1 MPTSHYKR
9 RQTLLACA
17 CLSSLAA
24 GAADLRFTTIISDQ
38 NANIAFPNLPASY
51 IIASSSAAISDV
63 GNADM
68 GVFLSNAA
76 AGNGHW
82 AQVESS
88 WRQFAAINT
97 SNATGPGRTGAESGH
112 VFFEWD
118 GVSDSAGSNI
128 RTFIGRAGSPLQP
141 SSVATWGMYAFNGLA
156 NVEVARG
163 GNVGALGPN
172 LATGWQF
179 NTSRNPFDRIIPQ
192 ANGRVVISAQVDS
205 PSNTFI
211 PAVVLHVPGFG
222 NRGCAATGLTGPLA
236 PGVGLTFNELR
247 WVVAASDGPVYMHG
261 AQVNGSFVTAEG
273 IWAICE
279 GAPSVKALA
288 KVTGVRG
295 PGLPAS
301 TAIFNTIQ
309 NFITTAGGDSF
320 HFGASGQET
329 AGAGAVPFDGI
340 FRHDGTAN
348 APVALRSV
356 QGELGPK
363 VAGFVFSQFGTIK
376 VQAAASF
383 GLLRATVNDVV
394 TPTDSRE
401 GLWRTTASSSA
412 QPIALVNATGSLLAP
427 SATRRWVNFQNEAIF
442 ANGDVLTIATTA
454 LLAGGDQKRGL
465 WRLRPN
471 RAPESMMAI
480 GDRVT
485 LTTASGPQLV
495 AITDIETVLSS
506 SGPIQLYSGDDSWAS
521 ADGSVIVGVN
531 LAGFSS
537 TSFFVRGLATDLS
550 VLLADGF
557 E

>member
-9 RQTLLACA
+9 RQTVLACA

-51 IIASSSAAISDV
+51 TIASGSAAISDV
-63 GNADM
+63 GSADM
-68 GVFLSNAA
+68 AVFLTSAA

-82 AQVESS
+82 AQVEGS

-97 SNATGPGRTGAESGH
+97 SNAAGPGRTGAESGH

-141 SSVATWGMYAFNGLA
+141 SSVATWGVYAFNGLA

-179 NTSRNPFDRIIPQ
+179 NTSGNPFGRIIPQ

-205 PSNTFI
+205 PNNAFI

-222 NRGCAATGLTGPLA
+222 NRGCAAIGLTGSLA

-247 WVVAASDGPVYMHG
+247 WVVAASDGPVYVRG
-261 AQVNGSFVTAEG
+261 TQVNGSFVTAEG

-295 PGLPAS
+295 PGLAAS
-301 TAIFNTIQ
+301 TAIFNVMQ
-309 NFITTAGGDSF
+309 NLITTAGGDSF
-320 HFGASGQET
+320 YFGASGQET

-356 QGELGPK
+356 Q
-363 VAGFVFSQFGTIK
+363 VAGPQSPWFRVQPIWHDQSTGRRQFRPAACNGKRRGDAKRFARGLVAHHSRIQCATDRARECDRQPCTIRHTALGEFSKRGHFCQWRRAHDCDHRTDCRWRPKTWALAFATKPRARIDDGRWRPGHAHHSIW
-376 VQAAASF
+376 AAA
-383 GLLRATVNDVV
+383 
-394 TPTDSRE
+394 
-401 GLWRTTASSSA
+401 
-412 QPIALVNATGSLLAP
+412 GSDY
-427 SATRRWVNFQNEAIF
+427 R
-442 ANGDVLTIATTA
+442 
-454 LLAGGDQKRGL
+454 
-465 WRLRPN
+465 
-471 RAPESMMAI
+471 
-480 GDRVT
+480 
-485 LTTASGPQLV
+485 
-495 AITDIETVLSS
+495 
-506 SGPIQLYSGDDSWAS
+506 Y
-521 ADGSVIVGVN
+521 
-531 LAGFSS
+531 
-537 TSFFVRGLATDLS
+537 
-550 VLLADGF
+550 
-557 E
+557 